1 MLEMHNHETQSQFAL
16 LEIYVSIR
24 KIIMFALPYRNS
36 LADGKTPFSTMK
48 YGKHKHTQYV
58 HTPYI
63 QKFLSD
69 TEKSVF
75 QLRNQIIGLWATK
88 FNCVK
93 KQFSNQEEIHNDLP

>member
-24 KIIMFALPYRNS
+24 KIIMFALLYRNS

-48 YGKHKHTQYV
+48 YGKHKHTQYI
-58 HTPYI
+58 HAPYI

-69 TEKSVF
+69 PEKSVF
-75 QLRNQIIGLWATK
+75 QLRNQIIGLWTTK
-88 FNCVK
+88 IQLCKETIQQSGRN
-93 KQFSNQEEIHNDLP
+93 S